1 MSDSIQQLDDAQL
14 DAIVGGA
21 GLPAKFDQYL
31 NKNGSIRVYTE
42 TDHSKGSMSVAG
54 DRLGEYLSR
63 LEKRGVTQI
72 GLYPGGGDKVE
83 MHSLAEVKS
92 WLK

>member
-1 MSDSIQQLDDAQL
+1 MNDSIQQLDDAQL

-21 GLPAKFDQYL
+21 GLPAAFDRYL
-31 NKNGSIRVYTE
+31 NEKGGIRVYTE
-42 TDHSKGSMSVAG
+42 TAHSRGSLTVAG

-63 LEKRGVTQI
+63 LESRGVSKI

-83 MHSLAEVKS
+83 MHSLKEVMG